1 MPDKVVT
8 LASTTSSQAELEHA
22 ASDNWRTPFVAPN
35 PEPKPEENNQQQSSE
50 PAPEGEQGKS
60 AAAAETAKPG
70 EEKPHTETK
79 NGWQKRVDRLTA
91 RNKSIETENATLR
104 ARLDEI
110 ERKVATPAPKA
121 DPAAPA
127 TETLA
132 PGEPDIKDFKTPN
145 EWLKAH
151 NKWSQA
157 QEQRTTE
164 QAETEQRAREVWDA
178 HNSRLS
184 EARAK
189 YDDFDD
195 VAKDFGN
202 VEIPR
207 DAAIA
212 IVEDENSADILY
224 YLAKNEAEAKKLA
237 TLSPMKQIAEVGRIA
252 DKVRAA
258 AAAPAPKTPLRTKPQ
273 SQAPE
278 PIKPVGGSTSGST
291 VPPGEMSIQ
300 DYKRYR
306 AGGGR

>member
-1 MPDKVVT
+1 MPEKVVT
-8 LASTTSSQAELEHA
+8 LASTTSPQAELEHA
-22 ASDNWRTPFVAPN
+22 ASENWRTPFVAPA
-35 PEPKPEENNQQQSSE
+35 PEPKPEAEHSE
-50 PAPEGEQGKS
+50 PAPEGDGTS
-60 AAAAETAKPG
+60 ATGTEPAKPG
-70 EEKPHTETK
+70 EKPPTETK

-104 ARLDEI
+104 ARLDDI
-110 ERKVATPAPKA
+110 ERRVAAPKTEPSA
-121 DPAAPA
+121 TPA

-151 NKWSQA
+151 NKWSAA

-164 QAETEQRAREVWDA
+164 QAETEQHAKEVWDA
-178 HNSRLS
+178 HNSRIS

-224 YLAKNEAEAKKLA
+224 YLAKNEAEAKRLA
-237 TLSPMKQIAEVGRIA
+237 TLSPMKQIAEVGRIS
-252 DKVRAA
+252 DKVKAS
-258 AAAPAPKTPLRTKPQ
+258 AAPAPKTPLRTKPQ

-278 PIKPVGGSTSGST
+278 PIKPVGGAATSGST
-291 VPPGEMSIQ
+291 VPPGEMSLQ
-300 DYKRYR
+300 EYRRYR
-306 AGGGR
+306 ANGGGR